1 VTTTVTATAEP
12 NATPPRVRLDITT
25 NKTSLTVYRVA
36 LDGTKIPVRTY
47 DGGPLPVSGSTAL
60 LYDPEAFFGQPY
72 TYTTD
77 DTATTASASV
87 TVNAT
92 VPWLVHPNVPT
103 RSMPVQLSE
112 IRDRQ
117 AAANQSIRYPLGRKF
132 PIVAND
138 GQRKADAYELILRT
152 DGQTELD
159 ALKALLDD
167 LSPLLL
173 NVPADPTW
181 VDQGSEYVAAG
192 DLTRANPGEFLQF
205 QQRFWSLP
213 CSVVDRPAGGSVAFN
228 TYAKSTG
235 LYSTYSARLA
245 AHATYGAAFDA

>member
-12 NATPPRVRLDITT
+12 GATPPRVRLDITT
-25 NKTSLTVYRVA
+25 NQTSLVVYRVA
-36 LDGTKIPVRTY
+36 LDGSQTPVRTY

-60 LYDPEAFFGQPY
+60 LYDPEAPFGQSF

-87 TVNAT
+87 SVDPG
-92 VPWLVHPNVPT
+92 VVWLVHAGVPT
-103 RSMPVQLSE
+103 RSVPVTVAAFSE
-112 IRDRQ
+112 RQ
-117 AAANQSIRYPLGRKF
+117 AGASQSVRYPLNRRF

-138 GQRKADAYELILRT
+138 GMRKADTYTLTLLTQSQDEFS
-152 DGQTELD
+152 
-159 ALKALLDD
+159 ALQDLLSD

-173 NVPADPTW
+173 NVPPSRNW
-181 VDQGSEYVAAG
+181 VGAGTEYLAIG
-192 DLTRANPGEFLQF
+192 DVSVSNPGRVVVLPD
-205 QQRFWSLP
+205 RLWSLP
-213 CSVVDRPAGGSVAFN
+213 CSVVDRPAGGSQAFN